1 MKKLTKLVAALA
13 AMTLALTCLTACSDD
28 GGGGTAASENPAE
41 NENSPADDPET
52 GSVASIVGTWKG
64 DMGTLVINANKT
76 GTYTKGST
84 SNIASGSVTWSGSGS
99 SYTITFSSGSI
110 TATISGS
117 TMTTNIGTLT
127 KQ

>member
-41 NENSPADDPET
+41 NEDSPADDPET

-64 DMGTLVINANKT
+64 DIGTLVINANKT

-84 SNIASGSVTWSGSGS
+84 SNIDSGSVTWSGSGS

-110 TATISGS
+110 AATISGS